1 MSEKS
6 SDHIFAQELC
16 NKDISAIAD
25 FQQENADE
33 LYFIASKFNNRG
45 ETGGSWTY
53 HTKTG
58 RPIKVSDSISD
69 TYLWLIDQVFI
80 KSCNY
85 EGRNNATFRTYIFTC
100 LNSKNTFIDWKRW
113 KSPDSLIK
121 YPKKSGYIPN
131 AIRNLGEIYGE
142 FFVMLSRNKSIGQI
156 SSALQL
162 EELECLAI
170 QNKIEVE
177 LIKDGKIHLLYQP
190 RVEIFDSNPTEDEE
204 GKVSGVQIQDEQFMQ
219 SDLSLEIIDVFNAI
233 DGLISNL
240 EKGRK
245 RILNLYWTEGMN
257 IDDIYDIMS
266 NNSDYYDI
274 SIENRNDINKIINK
288 SVYALFSSFQTVN
301 TDLIE
306 DYEINRKNWRNL
318 IKVVFQNYNYKN

>member
-6 SDHIFAQELC
+6 SDQIFAQELC

-25 FQQENADE
+25 FQQKNTDE

-121 YPKKSGYIPN
+121 YPKKSGYIPRVIN
-131 AIRNLGEIYGE
+131 ILGDIYGKV
-142 FFVMLSRNKSIGQI
+142 FIMLSQYKSVGQI
-156 SSALQL
+156 CSKLDL
-162 EELECLAI
+162 DELECLVM

-177 LIKDGKIHLLYQP
+177 LIKDGKFHLLYRPPITQTDP
-190 RVEIFDSNPTEDEE
+190 NSDED
-204 GKVSGVQIQDEQFMQ
+204 GDDNIRGLWVVDDDMKI
-219 SDLSLEIIDVFNAI
+219 DLSLELKEFFIAIHTLIDKLA
-233 DGLISNL
+233 
-240 EKGRK
+240 KGQK
-245 RILNLYWTEGMN
+245 RILNLYWTEGMR
-257 IDDIYDIMS
+257 IDDIYDIMIDNIS
-266 NNSDYYDI
+266 YYDDI
-274 SIENRNDINKIINK
+274 TLTEKEDINRIINK
-288 SVYALFSSFQTVN
+288 SIYDLFSDFNSDFSHLASAYSI
-301 TDLIE
+301 D
-306 DYEINRKNWRNL
+306 RKSWRNIIRCTFEL
-318 IKVVFQNYNYKN
+318 YNYKN